1 MATRTGFP
9 ASHNTVDIRPSVE
22 AIAANT
28 LVLRDYEE
36 AFSLP
41 IVDALYC
48 ILDDGRLSL
57 SIQTEPHPL
66 MQEAVFTFERFT
78 LPEGLVAGALLSIPY
93 PQGERDDFDAASTHL
108 YFGAHDD
115 PRDTVLHVISL
126 SPDTLEVVGTFRWHE
141 LYHADSGQMRYAEA
155 GLHARCRRVAPSAL
169 RVLM

>member
-1 MATRTGFP
+1 
-9 ASHNTVDIRPSVE
+9 VE

-28 LVLRDYEE
+28 LILRDYEE
-36 AFSLP
+36 TFSLL

-57 SIQTEPHPL
+57 SIETEPHPL

-78 LPEGLVAGALLSIPY
+78 LSEGLADGVVLSIPY
-93 PQGERDDFDAASTHL
+93 PQDERDSLETASTHL

-115 PRDTVLHVISL
+115 PRDAVLKVVSL
-126 SPDTLEVVGTFRWHE
+126 SSDALEVIGTFRWHE
-141 LYHADSGQMRYAEA
+141 LYHPDSGRMRYADA
-155 GLHARCRRVAPSAL
+155 SLHARCRRVAPTAL

>member
-1 MATRTGFP
+1 
-9 ASHNTVDIRPSVE
+9 VE
-22 AIAANT
+22 TIAANT

-36 AFSLP
+36 TFSLP
-41 IVDALYC
+41 IVEALYC

-78 LPEGLVAGALLSIPY
+78 LMEDLVAGALLSIPD
-93 PQGERDDFDAASTHL
+93 PQGERDDFDTASTHL

-115 PRDTVLHVISL
+115 PRDTILNVISF
-126 SPDTLEVVGTFRWHE
+126 SSDTLEVVGTFRWHE
-141 LYHADSGQMRYAEA
+141 LYHPDSGQMRYAEA
-155 GLHARCRRVAPSAL
+155 SLHARCRRVAPSAL